1 MRLDI
6 FSDVICPWCFIGKR
20 RLERALKSRP
30 VADLGI
36 HWRAFQL
43 NPDMPPE
50 GMDRQHYIE
59 TKFGNRRRA
68 EEIYERVTNAGQAD
82 GIDFAFAKIRRTPN
96 TVQAHRLIRLA
107 GRSGDQEA
115 IVERLFR
122 GYFLEGADL
131 SADEGLARLAAD
143 AGLEAGS
150 IVAYLKGEEDRAEVE
165 ADSQLAYRAGINGVP
180 CFVVDGKFALSGAHE
195 PEAFAPLFDAAR
207 AQAESAQAVGAKAA
221 AG

>member
-20 RLERALKSRP
+20 RLERALTMRP
-30 VADLGI
+30 EPDLGL

-50 GMDRQHYIE
+50 GMDRQHYVE

-68 EEIYERVTNAGQAD
+68 EEIYERVTQAGQAD
-82 GIDFAFAKIRRTPN
+82 GIAFAFAKIRRTPN

-107 GRSGDQEA
+107 GRDGDQDA
-115 IVERLFR
+115 MVERLFA

-131 SADEGLARLAAD
+131 SDDATLAALASE
-143 AGLEAGS
+143 AGLEQEAV
-150 IVAYLKGEEDRAEVE
+150 IRYLAGEEDRGQVA

-207 AQAESAQAVGAKAA
+207 AQAETQPAA